1 MRQWYRGV
9 WFRGVNDTAE
19 FFAHANIS
27 AKSKIYAKILQYM
40 NNGPSWVR
48 IVIKKREGKNFVA
61 LSLYKGQSHEI
72 KVWFLKGWEFTLW
85 LFVQIARFWQK
96 RWNRTF
102 TLFVRSNESE
112 KARRAM
118 NLKDIYFTPTGV
130 IQHEKFCDLLLKRV
144 NRSCIKRESFLCS
157 KTWKERS
164 AHFALVALFV
174 CRKLLLLLIK
184 HSWAQ
189 LT

>member
-96 RWNRTF
+96 KMKSHFHSFCKEQWERKSEK
-102 TLFVRSNESE
+102 SNEFKRHLFHPNWYDSAW
-112 KARRAM
+112 KM
-118 NLKDIYFTPTGV
+118 S
-130 IQHEKFCDLLLKRV
+130 DLLLKEWIV
-144 NRSCIKRESFLCS
+144 L
-157 KTWKERS
+157 
-164 AHFALVALFV
+164 A
-174 CRKLLLLLIK
+174 
-184 HSWAQ
+184 
-189 LT
+189 